1 MKAAVLRGPKMLE
14 VGDIATP
21 EAGPGELV
29 LAIRAATVCGTDLR
43 ILTGKKTKGVRF
55 PSIIGHE
62 FAGVVVQ
69 AGDGV
74 RNFAVGDR
82 VCMDPVIPCRACSYC
97 KAGLENVCQNRQAM
111 GYEFDGAFAEYIRI
125 PAIALESGN
134 VFKMPEGMTFEAA
147 ALSEP
152 LACCINGQKNAQVGL
167 GDSVVILG
175 AGPIGLMHAAL
186 ARAAGARQVIV
197 SEPNASRREAAL
209 ARGVNHACDPTKDN
223 LVEFVRQRTDGL
235 GADVVILAIGVPAL
249 ANEALNVVRK
259 GGRVNLFAGFS
270 QGDTSNIDV
279 NLIHYNEITVTGA
292 SALSRQGYEMALNML
307 STGQIDA
314 TSLITHRFDVADALA
329 AFDAA
334 ANGSALKVAIHN
346 V

>member
-1 MKAAVLRGPKMLE
+1 MKAAVLRAPNVLE

-21 EAGPGELV
+21 EAGPGELI
-29 LAIRAATVCGTDLR
+29 LSIRAATVCGTDLR
-43 ILTGKKTKGVRF
+43 ILSGKKTKGIRF

-69 AGDGV
+69 TGDGV
-74 RNFAVGDR
+74 TGFATGDR
-82 VCMDPVIPCRACSYC
+82 VCMDPVVPCRACAYC

-111 GYEFDGAFAEYIRI
+111 GYEFDGAFAQYIRI
-125 PAIALESGN
+125 PAIALQAGN
-134 VFKMPEGMTFEAA
+134 VFKMPAGMSFEAA

-186 ARAAGARQVIV
+186 AKAAGARQVII
-197 SEPNASRREAAL
+197 SEPNAARRQAAL
-209 ARGVNHACDPTKDN
+209 ERGVNHACDPTKEN
-223 LVEFVRQRTDGL
+223 LLDFVKQKTEGL

-249 ANEALNVVRK
+249 ANEALNLVRK

-270 QGDTSNIDV
+270 QGDMSSIDV

-292 SALSRQGYEMALNML
+292 SALSRSGYELALNML
-307 STGQIDA
+307 SSGQIDA
-314 TSLITHRFDVADALA
+314 TSLITHRYSVADSLA

-334 ANGSALKVAIHN
+334 ASGNAIKVAIHN
-346 V
+346 D

>member
-1 MKAAVLRGPKMLE
+1 MKAAVLRAPSVLE

-21 EAGPGELV
+21 EAGPGELI

-43 ILTGKKTKGVRF
+43 ILSGKKTKGIRF
-55 PSIIGHE
+55 PSVIGHE

-69 AGDGV
+69 TGQGV
-74 RNFAVGDR
+74 SGFVTGDR
-82 VCMDPVIPCRACSYC
+82 VCMDPVVPCRACAYC

-111 GYEFDGAFAEYIRI
+111 GYEFDGAFAEFIRI
-125 PAIALESGN
+125 PAIALDSGN
-134 VFKMPEGMTFEAA
+134 VFKMPEGMSFEAA

-175 AGPIGLMHAAL
+175 AGPIGQMHAAL

-197 SEPNASRREAAL
+197 SEPNAARRQAAL
-209 ARGVNHACDPTKDN
+209 ERGVNYACDPTREN
-223 LVEFVRQRTDGL
+223 LLDLLKSKTEGL

-249 ANEALNVVRK
+249 ANEALNLVRK
-259 GGRVNLFAGFS
+259 GGRVNLFAGFT
-270 QGDTSNIDV
+270 QGDMSSIDV

-292 SALSRQGYEMALNML
+292 SALSRSGYELALNML

-314 TSLITHRFDVADALA
+314 TSLITHRYAVSDSLA

-334 ANGSALKVAIHN
+334 ASGNAIKVAIHN
-346 V
+346 D

>member
-1 MKAAVLRGPKMLE
+1 MKAAVLRAPQVLE

-21 EAGPGELV
+21 DAQPGELI
-29 LAIRAATVCGTDLR
+29 LAIRASTVCGTDLR

-69 AGDGV
+69 TGAGVKG
-74 RNFAVGDR
+74 FATGDR

-111 GYEFDGAFAEYIRI
+111 GYEFDGGFAEYVRV

-134 VFKMPEGMTFEAA
+134 VFKMPDGMSFEAA

-186 ARAAGARQVIV
+186 ARAAGARQVII
-197 SEPNASRREAAL
+197 SEPNAARRQAAL
-209 ARGVNHACDPTKDN
+209 ERGVNHACDPNREN
-223 LVEFVRQRTDGL
+223 LVEFVKQRTDGL

-249 ANEALNVVRK
+249 ANEALSVVRK

-270 QGDTSNIDV
+270 QGDMSSIDV

-292 SALSRQGYEMALNML
+292 SALTRQGYEQAMQML

-314 TSLITHRFDVADALA
+314 TSLITHRFEVADSLA
-329 AFDAA
+329 AFEAA
-334 ANGSALKVAIHN
+334 GSGHALKVAIHN
-346 V
+346 A

>member
-1 MKAAVLRGPKMLE
+1 MKAAVLRAPKVLE

-62 FAGVVVQ
+62 FAGVVVEKG
-69 AGDGV
+69 AGVTG
-74 RNFAVGDR
+74 FETGDR
-82 VCMDPVIPCRACSYC
+82 VCMDPVIPCRACAYC
-97 KAGLENVCQNRQAM
+97 KAGLENVCLNRQAM
-111 GYEFDGAFAEYIRI
+111 GYEFDGAFAQYIRI
-125 PAIALESGN
+125 PAIALQSGN
-134 VFKMPEGMTFEAA
+134 VFKMPEGMSFEAA

-152 LACCINGQKNAQVGL
+152 LACVINGQKNAQVGV

-186 ARAAGARQVIV
+186 ARVAGARQIIV
-197 SEPNASRREAAL
+197 SEPNAARRQAAL
-209 ARGVNHACDPTKDN
+209 DRGVHHACDPTSEN
-223 LVEFVRQRTDGL
+223 LVEFVKKKTDGL

-249 ANEALNVVRK
+249 ANEALSVVRK

-270 QGDTSNIDV
+270 QGDMASIDV

-292 SALSRQGYEMALNML
+292 SALTRQGYELALNML

-314 TSLITHRFDVADALA
+314 TSLITHRFDVADSLA

-334 ANGSALKVAIHN
+334 GSGSALKVAIHN
-346 V
+346 A